1 MATSGYK
8 YKNVFVYIWVVFVAC
23 VSVEN
28 VTKAVKT
35 RYKQIRTYENKR
47 RVRRN
52 SYSNRPNV
60 INI

>member
-35 RYKQIRTYENKR
+35 RY
-47 RVRRN
+47 
-52 SYSNRPNV
+52 
-60 INI
+60 